1 MGSLLV
7 FGSIMLF
14 IQVYF
19 LVWDYSITLFVFQ
32 VYREYCRIRIIFF
45 LFQVRF
51 VIMSFITNC
60 LVDGIGEEGK
70 GGEAALSQ
78 TLMQIF
84 GGPSGVFAFA
94 QSYPTVRFF
103 ISPPNVRNKPTWFP
117 RFRPVVL
124 QALQQIMSNRPPNLQ
139 ILEDKPG
146 ELDPDGI
153 HFSLMAGILY
163 VQDLHDQAV
172 QLMLAAVP
180 DPKIR

>member
-1 MGSLLV
+1 M
-7 FGSIMLF
+7 
-14 IQVYF
+14 
-19 LVWDYSITLFVFQ
+19 
-32 VYREYCRIRIIFF
+32 
-45 LFQVRF
+45 
-51 VIMSFITNC
+51 IMSFITNC

-84 GGPSGVFAFA
+84 GGPSGVFAFT
-94 QSYPTVRFF
+94 QSYPTV
-103 ISPPNVRNKPTWFP
+103 P

>member
-1 MGSLLV
+1 MV
-7 FGSIMLF
+7 
-14 IQVYF
+14 
-19 LVWDYSITLFVFQ
+19 
-32 VYREYCRIRIIFF
+32 
-45 LFQVRF
+45 
-51 VIMSFITNC
+51 MSFLTNC
-60 LVDGIGEEGK
+60 LVDGVGEEGK

-84 GGPSGVFAFA
+84 GGSSGVFAFA

-103 ISPPNVRNKPTWFP
+103 ISPPNVQNKPTWFP
-117 RFRPVVL
+117 RFRPVIL

-139 ILEDKPG
+139 VLEDKSG

-153 HFSLMAGILY
+153 HFSLMAGILF

-172 QLMLAAVP
+172 QLMLTAMP